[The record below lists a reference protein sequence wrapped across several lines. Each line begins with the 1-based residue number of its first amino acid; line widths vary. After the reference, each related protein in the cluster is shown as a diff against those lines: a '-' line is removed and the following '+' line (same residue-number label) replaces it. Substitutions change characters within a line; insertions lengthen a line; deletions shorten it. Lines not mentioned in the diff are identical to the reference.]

1 MVSRGMFK
9 LVEFRLRSDVF
20 GIERNVLGR
29 LPVRDKP
36 LYPERVGHGK
46 FAYLHGVAFAQLARG
61 FAVTAVHRH
70 AVHAA
75 GFGGIAAR
83 FEDSDR
89 PQPLVYPYLLFHDV
103 LYGMKTERA
112 AGETSGKALCRGPS
126 GYKGRKNFFRR
137 ARIFGC
143 GRRTGLPFAAG
154 GMPAAPS
161 VAGTAGESAWGLE
174 PLLPRYLSNKR
185 D

>member
-1 MVSRGMFK
+1 MCS
-9 LVEFRLRSDVF
+9 SD
-20 GIERNVLGR
+20 L
-29 LPVRDKP
+29 
-36 LYPERVGHGK
+36 
-46 FAYLHGVAFAQLARG
+46 

-161 VAGTAGESAWGLE
+161 VAGTAGGRAHGAWSPFCPVIYQINGIKCG
-174 PLLPRYLSNKR
+174 KR
-185 D
+185 DNFLYFRRQPMTGLTRLIDM